1 MSRHG
6 YSEDSDDTWASIR
19 WQGAV
24 KSAIRGKRG
33 QALLRD
39 LLAALDAMPEKALIA
54 EELVTPTGE
63 VCALGC
69 LARARGVDVSGV
81 APDDPENVA
90 KLFGV
95 SESLIRE
102 ITYHNDEHV
111 QWWGRRGD
119 DPAERWRCVRSW
131 VASQLREKP

>member
-1 MSRHG
+1 VSRHG

-19 WQGAV
+19 WSGAV

-54 EELVTPTGE
+54 EELVTPSGE

-69 LARARGVDVSGV
+69 LARARGMDVSGV

-95 SESLIRE
+95 SEALVQE
-102 ITYHNDEHV
+102 IAFHNDDYNS
-111 QWWGRRGD
+111 WWGARAQ
-119 DPAERWRCVRSW
+119 DPAARWRRVRAW